1 MAVDA
6 TNQPVWHSAD
16 VAEIVV
22 VLDTDLDSGLD
33 DAEALRRLAAHGPNQ
48 LVTGER
54 WVRLKRLAA
63 QFQDVLVWLLLVAAA
78 VSGILL
84 DAWVDAAAIAVIVVL
99 NAAIGYAQEA
109 QAQTA
114 LERLREM
121 EAPRAVVVRDGM
133 VASLP
138 ASDLVP
144 GDVVV
149 VEAGER
155 IPADA
160 RVVWDLRL
168 VVNEAP
174 LTGESMPVV
183 KTSDPIDADTLLADR
198 TSMVYSGT
206 TVVAGRGRAV
216 VTATGMSTEVG
227 RIAGLFSD
235 EEPETPLQV
244 ELARI
249 GKRLAL
255 LATGAAVVIFAA
267 GLARSFP
274 VERMTL
280 TAVAV
285 AVAAI
290 PEGLPAVITI
300 SLAGGL
306 QRMARRN
313 AVVRRLPA
321 VETLGV
327 VDVIC
332 TDKTGTLTA
341 PELEVGEWWSATGN
355 VSHPDDPTGWL
366 SKIAGLCNDAV
377 RSTDGWSGDPT
388 ETALLHALEADGVD
402 LDHLTSRYPRLDEAA
417 FDGRRKRMSTLHAT
431 GDGYVLLVKGAP
443 EVLVSLAD
451 GGSLPGEEDLRESM
465 LDQVDDM
472 ARRGMRTLAFAMR
485 DMDHIP
491 DDPADS
497 ESHLRMIG
505 MVGLQERIRPEVPS
519 AVARAMGAGVR
530 TVMVTG
536 DHAATAGAVAEATG
550 IGAAGL
556 IDGAQL
562 SGMSVEE
569 LTATVTDHHVY
580 ARVDPADKVKII
592 EAWQAAGAKVA
603 MTGDGVN
610 DAPALHRADIGVAM
624 GSGTD
629 VARESAAMVL
639 TDDNY
644 STIVDAVAEGRRL
657 FSNLRNVVHY
667 LLSANASEVF
677 FVLVGFL
684 AFGFIG
690 EPLLAIQLLWI
701 NLISDAL
708 PAISLGMERPT
719 RDLMADPPGRGRD
732 VLSLRNTLELL
743 AQGALLAACAVAVLL
758 VGTYAL
764 DLDHS
769 SVQTMVF
776 TTLVFSQLLHAF
788 SIRSRSAT
796 ATGWVRPGWLMIW
809 SITGSAL
816 LQLLVVYTPVGNTL
830 LKTAPIGLEAMAW
843 TAGLSVLSMVLVRL
857 FHRVVT
863 TRDS

>member
-22 VLDTDLDSGLD
+22 VLDTDLESGLD
-33 DAEALRRLAAHGPNQ
+33 DAEAVRRLGAHGPNQ

-63 QFQDVLVWLLLVAAA
+63 QFQDVLVWMLLVAAA

-84 DAWVDAAAIAVIVVL
+84 GAWVDAAAIAVIVVL

-306 QRMARRN
+306 QPHGPSQCCRAKTAR
-313 AVVRRLPA
+313 
-321 VETLGV
+321 G
-327 VDVIC
+327 
-332 TDKTGTLTA
+332 
-341 PELEVGEWWSATGN
+341 
-355 VSHPDDPTGWL
+355 
-366 SKIAGLCNDAV
+366 
-377 RSTDGWSGDPT
+377 GDPGCRRCH
-388 ETALLHALEADGVD
+388 LHRQDRDPDRARA
-402 LDHLTSRYPRLDEAA
+402 R
-417 FDGRRKRMSTLHAT
+417 GRRMVV
-431 GDGYVLLVKGAP
+431 GY
-443 EVLVSLAD
+443 
-451 GGSLPGEEDLRESM
+451 RE
-465 LDQVDDM
+465 
-472 ARRGMRTLAFAMR
+472 RF
-485 DMDHIP
+485 
-491 DDPADS
+491 
-497 ESHLRMIG
+497 
-505 MVGLQERIRPEVPS
+505 
-519 AVARAMGAGVR
+519 
-530 TVMVTG
+530 
-536 DHAATAGAVAEATG
+536 
-550 IGAAGL
+550 
-556 IDGAQL
+556 
-562 SGMSVEE
+562 
-569 LTATVTDHHVY
+569 
-580 ARVDPADKVKII
+580 
-592 EAWQAAGAKVA
+592 
-603 MTGDGVN
+603 
-610 DAPALHRADIGVAM
+610 
-624 GSGTD
+624 
-629 VARESAAMVL
+629 
-639 TDDNY
+639 
-644 STIVDAVAEGRRL
+644 
-657 FSNLRNVVHY
+657 
-667 LLSANASEVF
+667 
-677 FVLVGFL
+677 
-684 AFGFIG
+684 
-690 EPLLAIQLLWI
+690 
-701 NLISDAL
+701 
-708 PAISLGMERPT
+708 
-719 RDLMADPPGRGRD
+719 PPR
-732 VLSLRNTLELL
+732 
-743 AQGALLAACAVAVLL
+743 
-758 VGTYAL
+758 
-764 DLDHS
+764 
-769 SVQTMVF
+769 
-776 TTLVFSQLLHAF
+776 
-788 SIRSRSAT
+788 
-796 ATGWVRPGWLMIW
+796 
-809 SITGSAL
+809 
-816 LQLLVVYTPVGNTL
+816 
-830 LKTAPIGLEAMAW
+830 
-843 TAGLSVLSMVLVRL
+843 
-857 FHRVVT
+857 
-863 TRDS
+863 